1 MDTCAVGDNWEGFCT
16 HLKLPG
22 INLCVFHAQAELHEF
37 ETRIEQAESV
47 YKDLPRFRARRN
59 ALKKALGK

>member
-1 MDTCAVGDNWEGFCT
+1 MMHHPQPWW
-16 HLKLPG
+16 
-22 INLCVFHAQAELHEF
+22 F

-47 YKDLPRFRARRN
+47 YKDLPRFRARRD